1 MVAASEKVMTK
12 GRPRKSERDDVTAKL
27 DRALVAKAKLIAAHR
42 GVPAA
47 ELLSELLRNPLNRA
61 YAQMLAELASS
72 DPPER

>member
-47 ELLSELLRNPLNRA
+47 ELLSELNRA